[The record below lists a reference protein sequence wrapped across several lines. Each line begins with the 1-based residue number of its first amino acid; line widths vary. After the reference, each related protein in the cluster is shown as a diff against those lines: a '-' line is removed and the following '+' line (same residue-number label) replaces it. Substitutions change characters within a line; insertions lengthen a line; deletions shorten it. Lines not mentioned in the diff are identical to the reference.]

1 MIQGRLEDTFKKQ
14 QRNRTDAT
22 MRREVTPKKSDS
34 GLSAE
39 LALSN
44 QPKRKQY

>member
-1 MIQGRLEDTFKKQ
+1 MIQGRLEGMFKEQ
-14 QRNRTDAT
+14 QRNRT